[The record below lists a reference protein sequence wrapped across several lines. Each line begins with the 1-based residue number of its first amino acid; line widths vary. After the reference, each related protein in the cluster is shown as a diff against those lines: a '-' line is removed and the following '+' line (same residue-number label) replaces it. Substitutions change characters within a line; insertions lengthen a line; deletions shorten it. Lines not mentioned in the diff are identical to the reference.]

1 MISSPRWRSRL
12 DTQPCTMRPR
22 LAGEGHS
29 SLESLSVPRRSM
41 SAPCSCPVISDL
53 PDPLDTW
60 QAQERKAM
68 TDFSEIFRRLRLRS
82 TALSCFTH
90 LMERPQGCLEIR
102 KKSGVSFSEENHTHA
117 PVWCPCRAGSSRLA
131 MLMVETVVHD
141 PSADPLQTRPIT
153 AGQARQ
159 AGARR

>member
-1 MISSPRWRSRL
+1 
-12 DTQPCTMRPR
+12 
-22 LAGEGHS
+22 
-29 SLESLSVPRRSM
+29 
-41 SAPCSCPVISDL
+41 
-53 PDPLDTW
+53 
-60 QAQERKAM
+60 M
-68 TDFSEIFRRLRLRS
+68 TDYSEIFRRLRLRS